1 MMQRK
6 GRPVPEGKIEK
17 PEDKDW
23 QQWYSKLSNKEHNEY
38 LAKLGLDGDD
48 IKDWEGHHVLDELST
63 ETQDAQ
69 VPVVKP
75 VRKK

>member
-6 GRPVPEGKIEK
+6 GRATPDGRIEK

-48 IKDWEGHHVLDELST
+48 IKDWEGHHVLDELSSET
-63 ETQDAQ
+63 EAASPP
-69 VPVVKP
+69 VPKP
-75 VRKK
+75 PKRK